1 MIILSQNGIL
11 LIAPLTLAD
20 APAFA
25 QPEATAVCQNRPVY
39 LKLRNAM
46 TQIKSLTPK
55 KCWTLLSSDSSA
67 VLLDVRDRMEYSFI
81 GHPKGAINIPW
92 KELPDWRVN
101 SLFVDEVRQR
111 IPSHD
116 TPVFLLCRSGQRSL
130 DAAKALAAAGY
141 QDLTNVEEGFEGP
154 LDAIKHRGTLGGW
167 RYHGLP
173 WEQS

>member
-1 MIILSQNGIL
+1 
-11 LIAPLTLAD
+11 
-20 APAFA
+20 
-25 QPEATAVCQNRPVY
+25 
-39 LKLRNAM
+39 M
-46 TQIKSLTPK
+46 TQIKSLNPK

-67 VLLDVRDRMEYSFI
+67 VLLDVRDHMEYSFV

-92 KELPDWRVN
+92 KELPDWKVN
-101 SLFVDEVRQR
+101 SQFVDEVRQR

-116 TPVFLLCRSGQRSL
+116 TPVFLLCRSGQRSM